1 MCLNALFFEEMVE
14 ILVVKVV
21 IKKLKKLVISYV

>member
-1 MCLNALFFEEMVE
+1 MLFFFEEMVK